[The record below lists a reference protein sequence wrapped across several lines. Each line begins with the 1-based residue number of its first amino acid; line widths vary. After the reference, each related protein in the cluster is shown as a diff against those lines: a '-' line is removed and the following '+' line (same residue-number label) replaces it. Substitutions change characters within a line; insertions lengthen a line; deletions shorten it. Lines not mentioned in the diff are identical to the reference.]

1 MREAGR
7 IVAEVLELMRVSVE
21 PGVTTAELDALA
33 YDVIVK
39 AKAIPS
45 FKGYRGYPAS
55 ICASVNEEIVHGI
68 PGDRVLNE
76 GDIISID
83 VGTIYRGFQGDA
95 AITLGVGEI
104 TPEAQRLLQV
114 TQQALEIGIE
124 RAQAGNHLGDIS
136 WAIQNY
142 VENSGMSVVREYTG
156 HGIGRKMHEDPQVF
170 NFGEPGEGLLLRS
183 GMTIALEP
191 MVNLGDW
198 RTKVLEDGWTVVTMD
213 GKLSAHFE
221 HTIAVLDGE
230 AQILTQL

>member
-170 NFGEPGEGLLLRS
+170 NFGEAGEGLLLRS